1 MFYVPKKKQ
10 YFRVTLREER
20 KVKFEAVSF
29 KGCLMTPGPL
39 LYRYELIPVPSCDCI
54 PLNARPQFHIGISH
68 KGASS
73 LW

>member
-1 MFYVPKKKQ
+1 
-10 YFRVTLREER
+10 
-20 KVKFEAVSF
+20 
-29 KGCLMTPGPL
+29 MTPGPL